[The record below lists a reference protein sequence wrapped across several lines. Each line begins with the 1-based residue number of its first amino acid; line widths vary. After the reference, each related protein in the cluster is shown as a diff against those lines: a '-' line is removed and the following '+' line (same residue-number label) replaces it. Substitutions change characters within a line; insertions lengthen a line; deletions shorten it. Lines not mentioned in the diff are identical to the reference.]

1 MASTETHS
9 REGGDT
15 GEGEM
20 SGIHMGSSTAAND
33 NEIHTTTTGN
43 PGAASAD
50 TIAASSIFFVQE
62 AYKATAVPV
71 TITMILSAL
80 ATNYVS
86 TEESSE
92 AREATITSS
101 YSVIHVSDDA
111 TSTEEL
117 GIGLVNGL
125 VIIAAITAMTFLVV
139 LLYKYKCM
147 LFLKGYLVV
156 SITFLL
162 GYFGAVMFQEAIL
175 THSLWVTKISFALII
190 YNFTIVGVYALFH
203 GKGVPVYVVQGYLIA
218 VSVILAW
225 QLSHF
230 SELMAWILLVLLAL
244 YDLFAVLTP
253 CGPLKC
259 LVDLMGQDGAHQIPA
274 LLYEAQLPPEARRKP
289 ASNLQPQRRSIEQPR
304 TRAAPQ
310 TSNEEPMYSN
320 SQPAIGQ
327 DVTGDGQAQLDERP
341 LLEPPQLQQRPQLEP
356 PQVEPAI
363 DDDEKKT
370 EFERLGDGQQ
380 QHFSTDQGTAN
391 DDQVMSQIPREVVV
405 SPRESEFE
413 AVSLPTGTVPLAIAK
428 LYKLIL
434 VDGTA
439 TDGDNHTSDE
449 LKAHV
454 QVYYPRNGGRIEPL
468 PTPPPVEPPS
478 RSRFGFRRLHHRKE
492 PNTPVKYNVVDR
504 HGVIKRTIFVG
515 EDGKVYRVL
524 DEVEQ
529 EEEERRM
536 PSNIKLGLVR

>member
-1 MASTETHS
+1 MASTATYS
-9 REGGDT
+9 
-15 GEGEM
+15 GEGDDQGEVEM
-20 SGIHMGSSTAAND
+20 SEIQLGSSMAAND
-33 NEIHTTTTGN
+33 NETNTTTTDN
-43 PGAASAD
+43 PGTAIAT
-50 TIAASSIFFVQE
+50 TIAASSVFFVQE

-71 TITMILSAL
+71 TITMLLSSV
-80 ATNYVS
+80 ATNFIG
-86 TEESSE
+86 TEESTK

-101 YSVIHVSDDA
+101 YSVIHVSEDA

-139 LLYKYKCM
+139 ILYKYKCM
-147 LFLKGYLVV
+147 LFLKSYLIV

-162 GYFGAVMFQEAIL
+162 GYFGAVMFQEAIE

-259 LVDLMGQDGAHQIPA
+259 LVDLMGQEGAQQIPA
-274 LLYEAQLPPEARRKP
+274 LLYEAQLPPEARRQP
-289 ASNLQPQRRSIEQPR
+289 ASNPQSQRRSIEDPR
-304 TRAAPQ
+304 TSTASQSHNGEPVNRTSPQ
-310 TSNEEPMYSN
+310 SVVQPVGGDVQDQLPQPPELEQRTEPEV
-320 SQPAIGQ
+320 Q
-327 DVTGDGQAQLDERP
+327 DE
-341 LLEPPQLQQRPQLEP
+341 
-356 PQVEPAI
+356 
-363 DDDEKKT
+363 EKKT
-370 EFERLGDGQQ
+370 DFESLGNGEQQ
-380 QHFSTDQGTAN
+380 QLSTDQVTAN
-391 DDQVMSQIPREVVV
+391 EDRVMARRPGEVVV
-405 SPRESEFE
+405 NPRECEFE
-413 AVSLPTGTVPLAIAK
+413 ALSLPTGVVPLAVAK
-428 LYKLIL
+428 LYKLSL

-439 TDGDNHTSDE
+439 TDGDTHTSEE
-449 LKAHV
+449 LKVLV
-454 QVYYPRNGGRIEPL
+454 QVYFPRNGGRIERL
-468 PTPPPVEPPS
+468 PTPPSVEPSIS
-478 RSRFGFRRLHHRKE
+478 RSRFAFRRVHRRE
-492 PNTPVKYNVVDR
+492 DPVTPVQYNVVDR
-504 HGVIKRTIFVG
+504 LGVIKRTIFVG

-529 EEEERRM
+529 DEEERRN
-536 PSNIKLGLVR
+536 PSSIKLGLVRGKQG